1 MKTIF
6 QQIIDGEL
14 PSEKVLESDLV
25 LVIRDRFPVSS
36 HHFLI
41 IPKKLYLSLDHVPD
55 NESVIFQEIFL
66 IAKRLAKMFSLEGYY
81 KVLVNVGERGGQ
93 TIFHLHAHFIGGEE
107 IDNSR
112 VIHTK

>member
-14 PSEKVLESDLV
+14 PSEKILETELIV
-25 LVIRDRFPVSS
+25 VIRDRFPVSS

-41 IPKKLYLSLDHVPD
+41 IPKKLYSTLDHIPD
-55 NESVIFQEIFL
+55 QELTIFQEIFK
-66 IAKRLAKMFSLEGYY
+66 IAKQLAKMFSLEGCY
-81 KVLVNVGERGGQ
+81 KLLLNVGEKGGQ
-93 TIFHLHAHFIGGEE
+93 TIFHVHVHFIGGEG

-112 VIHTK
+112 VLHIK